1 MQHHLNIFIQAV
13 LSIPRNR
20 DRSLVVAGCLI
31 AVLLP
36 FVTAM
41 AVSEG
46 VREQAALSID
56 NGADLYVTRAQY
68 GRNGPIS
75 LDKVAEFAE
84 IPGVI
89 KAIPRISGRTYLGEE
104 LAIVVGIDSS
114 ELINTGNQTRGKKLK
129 SGEVRIGRTL
139 AKRLELKKG
148 DELRFFLFPA
158 MPFTIVDFIDGDL
171 SIWASSMVMLTFNDA
186 ATIFKLPGF
195 ASEILLYSRPG
206 TEDAIA
212 EHLSSLGKPWD
223 MTPPLRIQTKSIV
236 DQYINRGFD
245 LQAGVFFLFYL
256 TAFALSI
263 PALLILSGFGRGARR
278 KEIGIL
284 KATGWQTLEVLEM
297 TCMENILLALLG
309 SMLAVVLGMLW
320 LKLFNGIG
328 IAPLFISG
336 ISWIPDFN
344 VPSLF
349 TPMPVLFSFLFGIVL
364 TMLGT
369 VFTTWKTA
377 ITPPLTTMS

>member
-1 MQHHLNIFIQAV
+1 MQLHINLFIQAV
-13 LSIPRNR
+13 LSIQRNR
-20 DRSLVVAGCLI
+20 DRSLVVIGCLL
-31 AVLLP
+31 AVLVP

-46 VREQAALSID
+46 VREQSTLSID
-56 NGADLYVTRAQY
+56 AGADLYISSAQY

-75 LDKVAEFAE
+75 MEKVQEFSE
-84 IPGVI
+84 IPGVV
-89 KAIPRISGRTYLGEE
+89 KVVPRISGRTYLGEE
-104 LAIVVGIDSS
+104 LATIVGIDSPKFFS
-114 ELINTGNQTRGKKLK
+114 NRQEKLAT
-129 SGEVRIGRTL
+129 GEVLMGRSL
-139 AKRLELKKG
+139 AERLELKKG

-158 MPFTIVDFIDGDL
+158 MPFTIVDLIDGDL
-171 SIWASSMVMLTFNDA
+171 SIWASSLVVLSFNDA
-186 ATIFKLPGF
+186 ATLFKLPGF
-195 ASEILLYSRPG
+195 ASEILIYSRPG
-206 TEDAIA
+206 TEDNIA
-212 EHLSSLGKPWD
+212 EHLSSIGKPWD
-223 MTPPLRIQTKSIV
+223 MVPPLRIQTKAIV
-236 DQYINRGFD
+236 NQYINRGFD

-256 TAFALSI
+256 TAFGLSV
-263 PALLILSGFGRGARR
+263 PALLILSGFGRGARK

-284 KATGWQTLEVLEM
+284 KATGWQTLEVMEM
-297 TCMENILLALLG
+297 TCMENTLLALLG
-309 SMLAVVLGMLW
+309 SMLAVVIAMFW
-320 LKLFNGIG
+320 LKIGNGIG

-336 ISWIPDFN
+336 INWIPDFT

>member
-1 MQHHLNIFIQAV
+1 MQRHLNLFIQAV
-13 LSIPRNR
+13 LSILRNR
-20 DRSLVVAGCLI
+20 DRSLVVTGCLI

-46 VREQAALSID
+46 VREQATLAID
-56 NGADLYVTRAQY
+56 NGADLYITRAQY

-75 LDKVAEFAE
+75 LEKVTEFAD

-89 KAIPRISGRTYLGEE
+89 KAVPRISGRTYLGEE
-104 LAIVVGIDSS
+104 LAIVVGIDSAA
-114 ELINTGNQTRGKKLK
+114 LPATVGNKNSLK

-139 AKRLELKKG
+139 ADRLNLKKG
-148 DELRFFLFPA
+148 DELHFFLFPA
-158 MPFTIVDFIDGDL
+158 MPFTIVDFLDGDL

-206 TEDAIA
+206 TEDVIA

-236 DQYINRGFD
+236 DQYINRGFN
-245 LQAGVFFLFYL
+245 LQAGIFFLFYL
-256 TAFALSI
+256 TAFALAI
-263 PALLILSGFGRGARR
+263 PALLILSGFGRGARK

-297 TCMENILLALLG
+297 TCMENIMLALLG
-309 SMLAVVLGMLW
+309 SMLAVIIGMLW
-320 LKLFNGIG
+320 LKTFNGIG
-328 IAPLFISG
+328 VAPLFISG
-336 ISWIPDFN
+336 ISWIPDFK

-369 VFTTWKTA
+369 VITTWKTA

>member
-1 MQHHLNIFIQAV
+1 MQLHINLFIQAV
-13 LSIPRNR
+13 LSIYRNR
-20 DRSLVVAGCLI
+20 ARSLVVIGCLL
-31 AVLLP
+31 AVLIP

-46 VREQAALSID
+46 VRAQSSLSID
-56 NGADLYVTRAQY
+56 AGADLYITSAQY

-75 LDKVAEFAE
+75 TEKIAEFSK
-84 IPGVI
+84 IPGVV
-89 KAIPRISGRTYLGEE
+89 KVVPRISGRTYLGEE
-104 LAIVVGIDSS
+104 LALVVGIDSP
-114 ELINTGNQTRGKKLK
+114 ELLSSQSQKLA
-129 SGEVRIGRTL
+129 SGEVLMGRAL
-139 AKRLELKKG
+139 AERLELKKG

-158 MPFTIVDFIDGDL
+158 MPFTIVDLIDGDL
-171 SIWASSMVMLTFNDA
+171 SIWSSSMVLLSFNDA

-195 ASEILLYSRPG
+195 ASEILIYSRPG
-206 TEDAIA
+206 TADNIA

-223 MTPPLRIQTKSIV
+223 MIPPLRIQTKAIV
-236 DQYINRGFD
+236 NQYINRGFD
-245 LQAGVFFLFYL
+245 LQAGVFFIFYL
-256 TAFALSI
+256 TAFALCI
-263 PALLILSGFGRGARR
+263 PALLILSGFGRGARK

-284 KATGWQTLEVLEM
+284 KATGWQTLEVMEM
-297 TCMENILLALLG
+297 TCLENILLALLG
-309 SMLAVVLGMLW
+309 SMLAVVLAMFW
-320 LKLFNGIG
+320 LKVGNGIG

-336 ISWIPDFN
+336 ISWIPDFQ

-369 VFTTWKTA
+369 VITTWKTA

>member
-1 MQHHLNIFIQAV
+1 MQRHINLFFQAV
-13 LSIPRNR
+13 HATLQNR
-20 DRSLVVAGCLI
+20 DRSLVVIACLV

-46 VREQAALSID
+46 VREQATLSVD
-56 NGADLYVTRAQY
+56 NGADLYVSRAQY
-68 GRNGPIS
+68 GRNGPIEMS
-75 LDKVAEFAE
+75 KVLEFYQ
-84 IPGVI
+84 IPGVV
-89 KAIPRISGRTYLGEE
+89 KVVPRISGRTYLGEE
-104 LAIVVGIDSS
+104 LAIVVGIDSP
-114 ELINTGNQTRGKKLK
+114 EPFGGKKLQA
-129 SGEVRIGRTL
+129 GELLIGRTL
-139 AKRLELKKG
+139 ADRLELKKG
-148 DELRFFLFPA
+148 DELHFFLFPT

-171 SIWASSMVMLTFNDA
+171 SIWASSMVVLSFNDA

-195 ASEILLYSRPG
+195 ASEILIYCRPG
-206 TEDAIA
+206 TADNIA
-212 EHLSSLGKPWD
+212 EHLSGPGKPWD
-223 MTPPLRIQTKSIV
+223 MIPPLRVQSKTIV
-236 DQYINRGFD
+236 DHYINRGFD

-256 TAFALSI
+256 TAFALAI

-278 KEIGIL
+278 KELGIL

-297 TCMENILLALLG
+297 TCFENLLLALLG
-309 SMLAVVLGMLW
+309 SGLTVCFAFVW
-320 LKLFNGIG
+320 LKFGNGIG

-336 ISWIPDFN
+336 ISWIPDFE

-369 VFTTWKTA
+369 IITTWKTA
-377 ITPPLTTMS
+377 ITQPLTTMK

>member
-1 MQHHLNIFIQAV
+1 MQLHINLFIQSV
-13 LSIPRNR
+13 LSILRNR
-20 DRSLVVAGCLI
+20 DRSLVVTGCLL
-31 AVLLP
+31 AVLVP

-46 VREQAALSID
+46 VRAQSSLSIEA
-56 NGADLYVTRAQY
+56 GADLYITRAQY
-68 GRNGPIS
+68 GRNGPINTG
-75 LDKVAEFAE
+75 KVTEFSK
-84 IPGVI
+84 IPGVV
-89 KAIPRISGRTYLGEE
+89 KVVPRISGRTYLGEE
-104 LAIVVGIDSS
+104 LAVVVGIDSP
-114 ELINTGNQTRGKKLK
+114 ELLSNKNKRKLGP
-129 SGEVRIGRTL
+129 GEALMGRSL
-139 AKRLELKKG
+139 AERLDLKKG

-158 MPFTIVDFIDGDL
+158 LPFTIVDLIDGDL
-171 SIWASSMVMLTFNDA
+171 SIWSSSMVVLSFNDA

-195 ASEILLYSRPG
+195 ASEILIYARPG
-206 TEDAIA
+206 TADTIA

-236 DQYINRGFD
+236 NQYINRGFD

-297 TCMENILLALLG
+297 TCLENILLALLG
-309 SMLAVVLGMLW
+309 SMLAVVIAMFW
-320 LKLFNGIG
+320 LKVGNGIG

-336 ISWIPDFN
+336 ISWIPDFK

-369 VFTTWKTA
+369 VVSTWKTA
-377 ITPPLTTMS
+377 ITPPLTTMN

>member
-1 MQHHLNIFIQAV
+1 MQLHFNLFIQAV
-13 LSIPRNR
+13 LSILRNR
-20 DRSLVVAGCLI
+20 DRSLVVTGCLL

-46 VREQAALSID
+46 VREQASLSID
-56 NGADLYVTRAQY
+56 NGADLYITRAQY
-68 GRNGPIS
+68 GRNGPIA
-75 LDKVAEFAE
+75 LDKLAEFAE
-84 IPGVI
+84 IPGVV
-89 KAIPRISGRTYLGEE
+89 KAVPRISGRTYLGEE
-104 LAIVVGIDSS
+104 LAVVVGIDSV
-114 ELINTGNQTRGKKLK
+114 ELLDNKNKRKNLS
-129 SGEVRIGRTL
+129 SGEVLIGHAL
-139 AKRLELKKG
+139 AERLELKKG

-158 MPFTIVDFIDGDL
+158 MPFKIVDFIDGDL
-171 SIWASSMVMLTFNDA
+171 SIWASSLVLLTFNDA

-206 TEDAIA
+206 TEANIA

-223 MTPPLRIQTKSIV
+223 MIPPLRIQTKSIV
-236 DQYINRGFD
+236 NQYINRGFD

-297 TCMENILLALLG
+297 TCIENILLALLG
-309 SMLAVVLGMLW
+309 SMLAVVLAMLW
-320 LKLFNGIG
+320 LKAFNGIG

-336 ISWIPDFN
+336 ISWIPEFK

-369 VFTTWKTA
+369 VITTWKTA
-377 ITPPLTTMS
+377 ITPPLTTMN